1 MNNINEMLDILEL
14 SETNG
19 RIYLED
25 IMKNFHVQKE
35 QLTEELKNLYRCC
48 LLKKM
53 IIINHIK

>member
-25 IMKNFHVQKE
+25 IMKKVFMFKKNSLQK
-35 QLTEELKNLYRCC
+35 N
-48 LLKKM
+48 
-53 IIINHIK
+53 